1 MQQLYKEKLVEKM
14 LYKYQK
20 ADKFKDNIKKLQKK
34 IEQTNVERFKEQARK
49 MNLDHQEKMEK
60 MKQED

>member
-1 MQQLYKEKLVEKM
+1 M

-49 MNLDHQEKMEK
+49 MNQEHQEKMEK
-60 MKQED
+60 MK